1 MKILVSSEW
10 LNENIHIQDLIILNA
25 SQKTNPVKKD
35 TTIENL
41 QIKNARDFNLK
52 ENFSDTTSLFPNTLP
67 SVETFEKESRI
78 LGINNSSVIV
88 IYDDKGLFFSP
99 RVWWMFK
106 VMGHRKVYVLDGGL
120 TDWKQK
126 GFLTEPKVTSHCAK
140 GDFTATF
147 NSEMI
152 KSMDAIKKNIRQKNE
167 LLIDVRNSKRF
178 TGIAPEPRMNIP
190 SGSIKNSIN
199 IPYES
204 VLENGNYKH
213 REALTEIFKAHNIDY
228 RPLIFSCGSG
238 ITACIV
244 LLASELV
251 LSNKKS
257 VYDGSWTEW
266 ATNQVK

>member
-41 QIKNARDFNLK
+41 QIKNARYFNLK

-126 GFLTEPKVTSHCAK
+126 GFCWQEFWCTYLMHFWTCDTPCTVY
-140 GDFTATF
+140 
-147 NSEMI
+147 
-152 KSMDAIKKNIRQKNE
+152 
-167 LLIDVRNSKRF
+167 LL
-178 TGIAPEPRMNIP
+178 
-190 SGSIKNSIN
+190 SIN
-199 IPYES
+199 K
-204 VLENGNYKH
+204 NY
-213 REALTEIFKAHNIDY
+213 LIIF
-228 RPLIFSCGSG
+228 F
-238 ITACIV
+238 V
-244 LLASELV
+244 
-251 LSNKKS
+251 
-257 VYDGSWTEW
+257 
-266 ATNQVK
+266 